1 MLDVYVRRDG
11 RLARLPA
18 ISEIPP
24 DAVWIDMLRPTAE
37 EEALVERAAG
47 VDVPTQ
53 EEMVEIAASSRLYED
68 GGRLFMPATVL
79 SKADTAQP
87 VVRQVSFVLQPGPQ
101 CTVRYSEPRSEARR
115 GGK

>member
-1 MLDVYVRRDG
+1 MLAFYVRRAG

-37 EEALVERAAG
+37 EEALVERVAG

-53 EEMVEIAASSRLYED
+53 EEMVEIEASSRLYED
-68 GGRLFMPATVL
+68 GGRLFMTATVL

-87 VVRQVSFVLQPGPQ
+87 VVRDRKSTRLH
-101 CTVRYSEPRSEARR
+101 SSH
-115 GGK
+115 